1 MARFA
6 AGEFPLGELDARLKE
21 AVQADGR
28 DTLAQ
33 AYAAESEARS
43 GGGRRRRAS
52 TVTVMG
58 RVRFAY
64 RYSDGRGADEALPE
78 LTGGEDS
85 PLRATDAARSL
96 IAETAARLDSVAEG
110 CAFLAKTADVKVSET
125 SALKAAR
132 RAGAETR
139 KLWRG
144 GHFRSAADRA
154 VALLAQLEEDGRIAF
169 LEDKGVVKRDGRRRR
184 RHPEGSRHVGLT
196 VAFSADGVGAP
207 CTHADTAG
215 IKGKNGEEAG
225 TRESK
230 LLTATFYDR
239 VDKKGRPIVNEGCIV
254 YYSSTKPSDEF
265 ISEVNA
271 LVNEMGYTRIQRVQF
286 ISDGAAWLEKLAKQV
301 FADGKVLRVIDFYH
315 ACEYLGLVV
324 RELSGD
330 AAWKADFATLKAA
343 GAVCLTD
350 DGLTW
355 SEPVNLGARAAIAE
369 IERMF
374 GAPSV
379 ADLDGDAAKALAYL
393 RSRLQY
399 MEYGTY
405 REDGYYIGSGTVESA
420 CKSVVAARCKL
431 AGMHWRLAT
440 VDAIT
445 ILRATLRSRLPIA
458 A

>member
-96 IAETAARLDSVAEG
+96 IAETVARLDSVAEG

-125 SALKAAR
+125 SALKVVR
-132 RAGAETR
+132 HAGAETR
-139 KLWRG
+139 RLWRG

-184 RHPEGSRHVGLT
+184 RHPEGSRYVGLT

-215 IKGKNGEEAG
+215 IRGKNGEEAG

-239 VDKKGRPIVNEGCIV
+239 VDKRGRPIVNEGCIV

-330 AAWKADFATLKAA
+330 AAWKADFAKLKKLMKAK
-343 GAVCLTD
+343 G
-350 DGLTW
+350 G
-355 SEPVNLGARAAIAE
+355 RAAIAE
-369 IERMF
+369 LERMF

-379 ADLDGDAAKALAYL
+379 ADLGGDAAKALAYL
-393 RSRLQY
+393 RNRLQY
-399 MEYGTY
+399 MEYGAY

-440 VDAIT
+440 VAAIT

>member
-21 AVQADGR
+21 AVLADGR

-43 GGGRRRRAS
+43 GKGRRRRVG
-52 TVTVMG
+52 TVTAMG
-58 RVRFAY
+58 RVRFVY
-64 RYSDGRGADEALPE
+64 RYSAGRCADAVFPE
-78 LTGGEDS
+78 LTGGEKS

-96 IAETAARLDSVAEG
+96 IAETVARLDSVAEA
-110 CAFLAKTADVKVSET
+110 CAFLAKTTDVKVSET
-125 SALKAAR
+125 SALKVVR
-132 RAGAETR
+132 HAGAKTR
-139 KLWRG
+139 ALWRG
-144 GHFRSAADRA
+144 GHIRRAADRA

-169 LEDKGVVKRDGRRRR
+169 LEDKGIVKRDGRHRR
-184 RHPEGSRHVGLT
+184 RHPEGSRYVGLT

-254 YYSSTKPSDEF
+254 YYSSTKPSDDF

-271 LVNEMGYTRIQRVQF
+271 LVNDMGYTRIQRVQF
-286 ISDGAAWLEKLAKQV
+286 ISDGAAWLETLVKQV

-330 AAWKADFATLKAA
+330 AAWKADFAKLKKLMKAK
-343 GAVCLTD
+343 G
-350 DGLTW
+350 G
-355 SEPVNLGARAAIAE
+355 RAAIAE
-369 IERMF
+369 LERMF
-374 GAPSV
+374 GAASV
-379 ADLDGDAAKALAYL
+379 AGLGGDAAKALAYL
-393 RSRLQY
+393 RNRLQY

-431 AGMHWRLAT
+431 AGMHWRLVT

-445 ILRATLRSRLPIA
+445 LLRATLRSRLQIA